1 MVPVFRPLSVVTL
14 FERRFGH
21 QKTVYPISTCDFAS
35 GAPIMSGSG
44 DTSQICSIT
53 TRCTWHMIAL
63 NKVVK
68 LISQYA
74 SPIDSDVFNAFLKCS
89 RE

>member
-1 MVPVFRPLSVVTL
+1 
-14 FERRFGH
+14 
-21 QKTVYPISTCDFAS
+21 
-35 GAPIMSGSG
+35 MSGSG

-74 SPIDSDVFNAFLKCS
+74 CPIDFDVFNAFLTAKVEQKVQKEFLFIVIIS
-89 RE
+89 TFKISIF